1 MCGIAGVVAADPRLV
16 EPAVRSMMRAMVH
29 RGPDD
34 EGYEAFP
41 IVAGLHAAGPPT
53 GTVGFGFRRL
63 AILDLTPAGHQPMV
77 HPDTGD
83 CLIFNGEIYNFRWL
97 RAKLEGL
104 GFAVHSSG
112 DTEVLLHALVAWG
125 EKALDELDGM
135 FAFAFYHAK
144 SRRVLLARDPFGIKP
159 LYVARA
165 QKAFVFASEVRA
177 VLASGLVPDD
187 LDPAGIASFLAYGA
201 PQDPLTVHRA
211 IQSFPAGSC
220 EWIGSDAA
228 AHAPRSRRFWSFP
241 AEGADA
247 DEKKAVRTVQMQLN
261 AAVRDQCISDVPLG
275 VFLSGGIDSAA
286 LAALARN
293 HKSPVNTFSVGY
305 ESAGGQ
311 DELTDA
317 AATARGLGTQ
327 HQQTIL
333 DDAWIMLQWQEW
345 LRAADRPSIDG
356 LNTFVVSGVVKDAG
370 ATVALSGLGA
380 DELFGGYPSFARAA
394 KAERLL
400 RPLGF
405 VPASLRRA
413 AAKIAFA
420 LLPAGKR
427 AKAVD
432 LVSGGTTALELASQ
446 FRRLTSDSDL
456 RSLGFAP
463 RSLGLTSQFLPPAA
477 FAPFNDAGR
486 DPFRAMSQ
494 AECFLYM
501 GNTLLRDS
509 DTNSMAHSLEIR
521 VPFLGRWFADGVA
534 SLPSRVKQ
542 PQGAPPKHLLRK
554 ATGSVLP
561 YDIFTRPKRGFSL
574 PIGEWMFGPLRDQC
588 TAAIA
593 TLAECPIFPTGSI
606 DRLWASY
613 AAQRHAMH
621 WSRPL
626 SLVVLGS
633 YLQQTAARRHPA
645 PASSR

>member
-1 MCGIAGVVAADPRLV
+1 
-16 EPAVRSMMRAMVH
+16 MMRAMVH

-34 EGYEAFP
+34 EGYEEFP

-165 QKAFVFASEVRA
+165 QRAFVFASEVRA

-356 LNTFVVSGVVKDAG
+356 LNTYVVSGVVKDAG

-380 DELFGGYPSFARAA
+380 DELFGGYPQFQSVPRMFGWL
-394 KAERLL
+394 K
-400 RPLGF
+400 PF
-405 VPASLRRA
+405 VWLPTAVRRRA
-413 AAKIAFA
+413 AQIAFLGLRKSRRDRA
-420 LLPAGKR
+420 VELVGGCSSPLDILLMIRRIFTDAQLR
-427 AKAVD
+427 AM
-432 LVSGGTTALELASQ
+432 
-446 FRRLTSDSDL
+446 
-456 RSLGFAP
+456 GFAAG
-463 RSLGLTSQFLPPAA
+463 SVALDGNYLPPEAYA
-477 FAPFNDAGR
+477 TLNRGMN
-486 DPFRAMSQ
+486 DPFRVVSQ
-494 AECFLYM
+494 AESMLYM
-501 GNTLLRDS
+501 TNTLLRDS

-521 VPFLGRWFADGVA
+521 VPFLGRWFADSVA
-534 SLPSRVKQ
+534 ALPSRTKQ
-542 PQGAPPKHLLRK
+542 PPGAPPKHLLRK

-561 YDIFTRPKRGFSL
+561 YDIFSRPKRGFSL

-593 TLAECPIFPTGSI
+593 TLSECPIFPAGSI
-606 DRLWASY
+606 NRLWDGY
-613 AAQRHAMH
+613 AAQRARTHL
-621 WSRPL
+621 SRPL

-633 YLQQTAARRHPA
+633 YLQQTAARSLPA

>member
-1 MCGIAGVVAADPRLV
+1 
-16 EPAVRSMMRAMVH
+16 MMRAMVH

-34 EGYEAFP
+34 EGYEEFP

-165 QKAFVFASEVRA
+165 QRAFVFASEVRA

-241 AEGADA
+241 AEGAEA

-311 DELTDA
+311 DELADA
-317 AATARGLGTQ
+317 AATARGLGTV

-356 LNTFVVSGVVKDAG
+356 LNTYVVSGVVKDAG

-380 DELFGGYPSFARAA
+380 DELFGGYPQFQSVPRIFGWL
-394 KAERLL
+394 K
-400 RPLGF
+400 PF
-405 VPASLRRA
+405 VWLPTAVRRRA
-413 AAKIAFA
+413 AQIGLAGLRRSRRERAIELLGTCSSPLDILLMIRRIFTNGEMRSMGFTSNVPGLEAAYLPSVVYDA
-420 LLPAGKR
+420 LDR
-427 AKAVD
+427 
-432 LVSGGTTALELASQ
+432 GTKDS
-446 FRRLTSDSDL
+446 FR
-456 RSLGFAP
+456 GI
-463 RSLGLTSQFLPPAA
+463 
-477 FAPFNDAGR
+477 
-486 DPFRAMSQ
+486 SQ
-494 AECFLYM
+494 AECLLYM

-521 VPFLGRWFADGVA
+521 VPFLGRWFADSVA
-534 SLPSRVKQ
+534 ALPSRAKQ
-542 PQGAPPKHLLRK
+542 PPGSPPKHLLRK

-593 TLAECPIFPTGSI
+593 TLSDCPIFPAGSI
-606 DRLWASY
+606 NRLWDGY
-613 AAQRHAMH
+613 AAQRARTHL
-621 WSRPL
+621 SRPL

-633 YLQQTAARRHPA
+633 YLQQTAARSRPA